1 MRFYQKK
8 KKQKQDLNNVHNIT
22 INQVT
27 QLQINKN
34 KWDRLQSYIVIKWY
48 TIIEITHIQKKKFV
62 FCRKW
67 QWKF

>member
-1 MRFYQKK
+1 MRFYKK
-8 KKQKQDLNNVHNIT
+8 KKQKQDLNNVHNLT

-48 TIIEITHIQKKKFV
+48 TIIEITHNKKKV
-62 FCRKW
+62 FFFQNVTVKI
-67 QWKF
+67 